1 MFSDDK
7 NNLIVRKNL
16 IHSGLSPLEI
26 FYLMRIIDALP
37 PQYRNSL
44 TNNTHNSRNA
54 FVLTDH
60 FVLRLNNQNVTLCK
74 ALSIQNLS
82 IVKYDPTLSELHEQN
97 SRKSLVGL
105 ASNGMRSTVYHL
117 Q

>member
-1 MFSDDK
+1 MSNDVGGVIIWNNKNICVDGRSIYHSSLYKKSIVSLEDLVVDK
-7 NNLIVRKNL
+7 NNLIVRKSL
-16 IHSGLSPLEI
+16 MHSGLSPLEI

-60 FVLRLNNQNVTLCK
+60 FELRLKNQK
-74 ALSIQNLS
+74 
-82 IVKYDPTLSELHEQN
+82 
-97 SRKSLVGL
+97 
-105 ASNGMRSTVYHL
+105 RSSM
-117 Q
+117 